1 MGLLP
6 IDLDKLRQDNELFTQ
21 ISKRALS
28 GLKMPQY
35 IVKLSFNIRDIA
47 NIFSID

>member
-21 ISKRALS
+21 ISKREPS